1 MLMWPGKSSKWII
14 ARKKTHHFL
23 TMKYDDG
30 SSSRSEISPCRR
42 RCCFATV
49 SLSIQRSSLWMMGQ
63 ILDSRQNHVTKLQRF
78 PLSPN
83 DFIYD
88 AMTWPHWTILGGSI
102 CWSFRPKKAL
112 GWKLQDIET
121 HDITGKKTSPR
132 RVVVASRSWEI
143 LFRLTSSTLSHA
155 MFRPWWPRLESARDL
170 LAVLDGVNWKK
181 SSSLWIQ
188 LELGWALIQNYYLF
202 KIQILQVF
210 NPIIQNRI
218 WIGLYF
224 DKNFRELCHSSVP
237 GSQGGS
243 WGQSSGECGVT
254 GKSERWSWEA
264 RKKGRITLRNC
275 DRAFSSQ
282 LPAEPPSRDG
292 AAWILRKQGLP

>member
-14 ARKKTHHFL
+14 ARKKHHFL

-30 SSSRSEISPCRR
+30 SSSSSRSEISLCRR

-121 HDITGKKTSPR
+121 HDITGKKNIAAQSSSSIEVLGNPIQVDFINLISCNVPPVMAEIGKCTGSSSGAR
-132 RVVVASRSWEI
+132 WRQLEEIVV
-143 LFRLTSSTLSHA
+143 F
-155 MFRPWWPRLESARDL
+155 MNSARARVGAYSKL
-170 LAVLDGVNWKK
+170 
-181 SSSLWIQ
+181 
-188 LELGWALIQNYYLF
+188 
-202 KIQILQVF
+202 
-210 NPIIQNRI
+210 
-218 WIGLYF
+218 
-224 DKNFRELCHSSVP
+224 VP
-237 GSQGGS
+237 
-243 WGQSSGECGVT
+243 
-254 GKSERWSWEA
+254 
-264 RKKGRITLRNC
+264 
-275 DRAFSSQ
+275 F
-282 LPAEPPSRDG
+282 
-292 AAWILRKQGLP
+292 